1 LPICLPNPYESRFVS
16 IATFVLVLC
25 VGAALLGLWLVVRFP
40 DVGPSDVTWALL
52 HVALSIVLGQLII
65 ASIGVLGRYGVP
77 AARFV
82 AAFGIVLPGLTYM
95 FVAAAWLIRA
105 AAGHL
110 QGPRF

>member
-1 LPICLPNPYESRFVS
+1 VS

-25 VGAALLGLWLVVRFP
+25 AGSALLALWLVVRFP
-40 DVGPSDVTWALL
+40 ELGPSDMTWALL
-52 HVALSIVLGQLII
+52 HVALSIVAAQLMVR
-65 ASIGVLGRYGVP
+65 SIGVVGRSGVP

-82 AAFGIVLPGLTYM
+82 AAFGVVLPALTYM

-105 AAGHL
+105 AAGRL